1 MMKELIKNIIDH
13 KNSNDPKVCFFLME
27 YLKNNEVESAEDLKT
42 LEDKYFTILDP
53 SGDKKLTDLEIVER
67 LYEDYENDYD
77 DYMSCS
83 VDNKKELDKL
93 NEEFLTTDDLE
104 KKFINLIKMYTILDW
119 DLALPYHTY
128 NYILEDKL

>member
-1 MMKELIKNIIDH
+1 MKELIKNIIDH
-13 KNSNDPKVCFFLME
+13 KDSNDPKVCFFLME
-27 YLKNNEVESAEDLKT
+27 YIKNHEVESLEDLKQR
-42 LEDKYFTILDP
+42 EDNYFTILDP

-83 VDNKKELDKL
+83 VDNKNKLDRL
-93 NEEFLTTDDLE
+93 NEEYLTTDDLE
-104 KKFINLIKMYTILDW
+104 KKFIYLIKMYTILDW
-119 DLALPYHTY
+119 DLVLPYHAY